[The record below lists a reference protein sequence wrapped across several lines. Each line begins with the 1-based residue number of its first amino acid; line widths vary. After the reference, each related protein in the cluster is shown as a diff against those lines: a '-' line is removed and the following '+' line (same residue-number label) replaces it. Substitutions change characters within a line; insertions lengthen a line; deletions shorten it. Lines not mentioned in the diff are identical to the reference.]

1 LDRLRVAVLFG
12 GRSGEHEVSLTSA
25 ANVMAALAERHEV
38 VPVGID
44 RFGKWLPS
52 VEAHSLLSSGQPLE
66 GYEPAQA
73 LAALGEAAGG
83 PVDVVFP
90 IVHGTYGEDGSLQGF
105 LEMAGLP
112 YVGCGVLA
120 SALAMDKVMSKR
132 VFREQG
138 LPIADYTWFRSLN
151 WSAAKRSEVEEV
163 CGYPCFVKPTNLGS
177 SVGVSK
183 ARDAAELEVGVE
195 KAAQYDSKV
204 VVERAVP
211 EAREIECG
219 VLGNDDPRA
228 SIPGEIVPSR
238 EFYDYAAKY
247 LDGTSELLIPAPLPA
262 DLVSRLQAMAV
273 KAFQVVDCS
282 GMARVDFLLSR
293 STGEL
298 FLNELNTIPGFTA
311 ISMYPKLWEASG
323 MPVDRLADRR
333 LELALERHASRGQL
347 STASEYEGD

>member
-1 LDRLRVAVLFG
+1 
-12 GRSGEHEVSLTSA
+12 
-25 ANVMAALAERHEV
+25 MAALDPAKYDVE
-38 VPVGID
+38 PVGIGRD
-44 RFGKWLPS
+44 GKWLAAAG
-52 VEAHSLLSSGQPLE
+52 AHQLLTQGEPFE
-66 GYEPAQA
+66 GHEPAKA
-73 LAALGEAAGG
+73 LAAMGARGTR

-90 IVHGTYGEDGSLQGF
+90 VVHGTYGEDGSLQGF
-105 LEMAGLP
+105 LEIAGLA

-138 LPIADYTWFRSLN
+138 LPVTPYAWLPSDE
-151 WSAAKRSEVEEV
+151 WSAVKRQEIEDV
-163 CGYPCFVKPTNLGS
+163 CGYPCFVKPANLGS

-183 ARDAAELEVGVE
+183 AHDAAELEPAIE
-195 KAAQYDSKV
+195 TAARFDTKI

-211 EAREIECG
+211 EAREIECA
-219 VLGNDDPRA
+219 VLGNAGPRC
-228 SIPGEIVPSR
+228 SVSGEVVPSG

-247 LDGTSELLIPAPLPA
+247 LDNSSELLIPAPLEPA
-262 DLVSRLQAMAV
+262 LASRIQAAAIQ
-273 KAFQVVDCS
+273 AFQAADCS

-323 MPVDRLADRR
+323 LPLHQLLDRLI
-333 LELALERHASRGQL
+333 ELALERHRQRTGL
-347 STASEYEGD
+347 STASH